1 MRWQKEKDP
10 LAPRPERHF
19 TGAALLPLFG
29 LLALC
34 LSVGSYAVFHE
45 GDTGGVVSRTA
56 SYFEEFFE
64 KHDAVAVFLGWE
76 GKGD

>member
-10 LAPRPERHF
+10 LAPRAEHSF
-19 TGAALLPLFG
+19 TGTKLFPLFG

-34 LSVGSYAVFHE
+34 LSVGSYAVYNESDE
-45 GDTGGVVSRTA
+45 GGEVSQAA

-76 GKGD
+76 GKSD